1 MPIVTLT
8 FNLPEESEEAQVAQD
23 GQKWKSAMWNFRQ
36 ALRDKYKYQCQKTFT
51 ADEILELIKE
61 AHKDQGL
68 EME

>member
-23 GQKWKSAMWNFRQ
+23 GQRWKSAMWQ
-36 ALRDKYKYQCQKTFT
+36 LRSDLRTKYKYENQESFT
-51 ADEILELIKE
+51 VQEILDLIKE
-61 AHKDQGL
+61 AHEYQGL